1 MLEYNKKER
10 EIDMKKC
17 LAMLLVCVL
26 TASMLWGCG
35 KAPEVNDNAQ
45 AAIQLLMT
53 CPNPELT
60 SVSAIGEGTT
70 AKDDDGAD
78 GLEAALG
85 PLVSDGYYD
94 SFVSN
99 GPDAL
104 FFLGTAELLSL
115 TVEPTDI
122 QLAEET
128 EDGQTLQVTLQ
139 INGADTV
146 DISVAFGLDKDVKL
160 ESMQILDD
168 LGQLTQT
175 LMGA

>member
-1 MLEYNKKER
+1 MH
-10 EIDMKKC
+10 
-17 LAMLLVCVL
+17 LAALLLLPV
-26 TASMLWGCG
+26 MGG
-35 KAPEVNDNAQ
+35 KAQPGKEHRQQDQHHGRDERAVRNG
-45 AAIQLLMT
+45 AA
-53 CPNPELT
+53 
-60 SVSAIGEGTT
+60 
-70 AKDDDGAD
+70 

-139 INGADTV
+139 VNGEDTV
-146 DISVAFGLDKDVKL
+146 EISVTFGLDKDGKL